1 MRNTVNFVL
10 HMHLPWVKRAGVW
23 PFGEEWLYQ
32 VMLGTYVPLL
42 DLLRTLRQYHI
53 RGAITVGVTPVLI
66 EMLQDEYFKAG
77 FEDYIEQRLML
88 VDDDIALF
96 GSSDPD
102 FEWLAVRSRTAIAQ
116 TAERWRTMYGR
127 DIIGALREAADMGE
141 IEILTSAATHAFLP
155 LLGRDD
161 SIEMQ
166 LDVGMRT
173 TAAAFG
179 RDVRGL
185 WLPECAFSSRLTPLL
200 ERRGVAFFY
209 TDARAIAH
217 TGLPSCAPYRLPGV
231 QTAFF
236 VRDESA
242 SGQVWDNDLGYPG
255 DEWYREFHRR
265 HPNSGQRYWRVTAK
279 DAAMDEKAIYVP
291 ARAYER
297 VRAHALDF
305 AEKLERRAPADSNA
319 TFALTFDAELFGHW
333 WSEGMMWLEEAVL
346 EIGRR
351 GSLAFELPSQTLQSR
366 DSVAVLDLPP
376 SSWGVGGD
384 FSVWENAR
392 TQPYWEKVH
401 VAEEQFAGLRK
412 AAQSPLVEQAAR
424 ELLLLQS
431 SDWPFSMTNQDAGSY
446 PDERV
451 ALHRFRFEQ
460 MSKAI
465 RDDGAD
471 PSVVID
477 AIAGDSLFASEL
489 LNL

>member
-1 MRNTVNFVL
+1 
-10 HMHLPWVKRAGVW
+10 MHLPWVKRAGVW

-32 VMLGTYVPLL
+32 VMLGTYIPLL
-42 DLLRTLRQYHI
+42 DLLRTLRQYKI
-53 RGAITVGVTPVLI
+53 RNAITVGVTPVLI
-66 EMLQDEYFKAG
+66 EMLQDEYFKSG

-102 FEWLAVRSRTAIAQ
+102 FEWLAVRARTAIAQ
-116 TAERWRTMYGR
+116 TAERWRSMYGR
-127 DIIGALREAADMGE
+127 DIIAGLREAADLGE

-155 LLGRDD
+155 LLGREDT
-161 SIEMQ
+161 IELQ

-173 TAAAFG
+173 SAAAF
-179 RDVRGL
+179 RREVRGL
-185 WLPECAFSSRLTPLL
+185 WLPECAFSPRLTPLL
-200 ERRGVAFFY
+200 QRRGVAFFY

-217 TGLPSCAPYRLPGV
+217 LNVPTSVPYQLPGV

-265 HPNSGQRYWRVTAK
+265 HQNSGQRYWRVTAK
-279 DAAMDEKAIYVP
+279 DAAMEEKEIYVP
-291 ARAYER
+291 ARAFER
-297 VRAHALDF
+297 VRAHAADF
-305 AEKLERRAPADSNA
+305 AQKLERRAPPDCSA
-319 TFALTFDAELFGHW
+319 TFTLTFDAELFGHW
-333 WSEGMMWLEEAVL
+333 WSEGMMWLEETIL
-346 EIGRR
+346 EIVRR
-351 GSLAFELPSQTLQSR
+351 DRLGFELPSQTLQAR
-366 DSVAVLDLPP
+366 DRVEVLDLPP

-392 TQPYWEKVH
+392 TQPYWEEVH
-401 VAEEQFAGLRK
+401 LAEEQFARLRN
-412 AAQSPLVEQAAR
+412 APASPLVEQAAR

-451 ALHRFRFEQ
+451 ALHRFRFDEV
-460 MSKAI
+460 SKAI
-465 RDDGAD
+465 REDGAD

-477 AIAGDSLFASEL
+477 AFAGDSLFSSEL